1 MSQVPAFILAI
12 NSTFPLTISTC
23 HIKPAVDAFKS
34 GEDTS
39 VKTAEDESQV
49 AKTCPILFAP
59 PCSVIQ
65 YSKKAAHPKSG
76 VNESTVTVSD

>member
-12 NSTFPLTISTC
+12 SSTFPLTISTC
-23 HIKPAVDAFKS
+23 HVKPAVDAFKS

-49 AKTCPILFAP
+49 AKT
-59 PCSVIQ
+59 
-65 YSKKAAHPKSG
+65 
-76 VNESTVTVSD
+76 